1 MLPPVVGRDGK
12 SVRKGRRGASRA
24 IRTRP
29 AARLGDAS
37 AAALRSGVST
47 AAATPFKPSPTLPP
61 DMPSTMEVKCVSDDC
76 ELDMFENHYTYDVPD
91 DHAVEDLSCPYCGG
105 SDLVE
110 IEV

>member
-1 MLPPVVGRDGK
+1 
-12 SVRKGRRGASRA
+12 
-24 IRTRP
+24 
-29 AARLGDAS
+29 
-37 AAALRSGVST
+37 
-47 AAATPFKPSPTLPP
+47 
-61 DMPSTMEVKCVSDDC
+61 MPSTTEVKCESDDC